1 MIFLAGV
8 ALSFA
13 VHGQA
18 GRDANPREDQNTEG
32 AQREG
37 SAMDPKT
44 KARVR
49 TEGATGGIQGGVK
62 TEEQKKGGASAGGSP
77 GRPERSRSGEG
88 GRMHNET
95 SSDREEG
102 RGARGHPLKTLS
114 PRVVRPLQR
123 GVGRILITQ
132 SGGSKACVNYS
143 Q

>member
-1 MIFLAGV
+1 MRTLIFLAGL

-32 AQREG
+32 VQSEG

-49 TEGATGGIQGGVK
+49 TEGATGGIQGGMK
-62 TEEQKKGGASAGGSP
+62 TEEQKEGGASAGGSP
-77 GRPERSRSGEG
+77 GRPERSRRGLEQQEG
-88 GRMHNET
+88 GRVHNET

-102 RGARGHPLKTLS
+102 RGARGPI
-114 PRVVRPLQR
+114 R
-123 GVGRILITQ
+123 
-132 SGGSKACVNYS
+132 
-143 Q
+143 